1 MSFIA
6 PIASAI
12 GVGASIFGQIKGG
25 KAAQKQAAFEAAQ
38 AADQAAAEAENL
50 DFQAKQ
56 QRIQA
61 IQERAQSHIAMARA
75 NRKNKALLSTQ
86 KAGMA
91 GSGFMADDQT
101 NRRITKDTV
110 REATIDELLI
120 KAQGEDTA
128 RQMETQ
134 ADIFETSANNVRKG
148 GKATTA
154 NILKS
159 GQNAYESSLWGAG
172 ATLLSGATSWLSK
185 YGVGKSSA
193 VGAHSVGNYSAGHE
207 TPAFARLR

>member
-148 GKATTA
+148 GKATVT

-159 GQNAYESSLWGAG
+159 GQNAYESSLWNAG
-172 ATLLSGATSWLSK
+172 STLLSGATNWLSK
-185 YGVGKSSA
+185 YGPTKKDKAAGSA
-193 VGAHSVGNYSAGHE
+193 NSHV
-207 TPAFARLR
+207 AFG